1 MRTMQDAQLHVR
13 WAIRAD
19 MPSVFVIDRELF
31 PKSQFF
37 TAEGNR
43 LPVPNN
49 QITFVATK
57 GTEVVGYMVYRY
69 YPKRI
74 SLQCIAVD
82 PLHQGTGAGK
92 AMLAKLKAKLNPS
105 RRSRIH
111 VEVPLEQLAAM
122 RFFSS
127 QGFESMFAVNG
138 PGGEPASHVLMRYS
152 YQPPQPEPLSP
163 QSLWRRFICF
173 LFKCEDE

>member
-1 MRTMQDAQLHVR
+1 MRTMQDVQLHIR

-19 MPSVFVIDRELF
+19 MPSVFAIDRELF
-31 PKSQFF
+31 PKSRFF
-37 TAEGNR
+37 TPEGNR
-43 LPVPNN
+43 IAAPNN
-49 QITFVATK
+49 QIMFVAAK
-57 GTEVVGYMVYRY
+57 GNEVVGYMVYRFY
-69 YPKRI
+69 RRRI
-74 SLQCIAVD
+74 SLLCIAVD
-82 PLHQGTGAGK
+82 PLHQGTGVGK
-92 AMLAKLKAKLNPS
+92 AMLEKVKAKLNPAH
-105 RRSRIH
+105 RDRIH
-111 VEVPLEQLAAM
+111 VEVPLEQLGVM